1 MLKKLLFFIVHPFL
15 FTVLFKQTMEPAQN
29 RIEELLERYASRTAT
44 EAELAELTEWFSST
58 ANEAPFNAFVEQLL
72 IKQQPAAQDPGWDML
87 YEKIRAGRPVLEEE
101 QPASVVNMRKR
112 WLVAASIV
120 ALLGIGA
127 WLWRVNAPGESHPE
141 NKQAGIPSIG
151 PGREGAI
158 LTLADG
164 STMLLDTLGNGLVT
178 TQSGVQVTLENGAL
192 NYEKGHTT
200 AAVSYNTMSTPK
212 GRQFVLQLP
221 DGTRVWLNAASSI
234 RYPVAF
240 STNTR
245 RVEITGEAWFEVA
258 PDRNKPFL
266 INIHNRSEVEV
277 LGTSFNVNAY
287 SDEPQ
292 ISTTLLEGRIRVSV
306 PGTATGNN
314 IMLKPGQQT
323 QLINNE
329 LHLIK
334 NPDLSKVMAWKNGL
348 FNFEGAGLKEMMRQ
362 LERWYDIE
370 VVYEGN
376 VPDVHFF
383 GKLSRKLDLST
394 ILAALKGFGLH
405 FRMEEN
411 RKLVIMP

>member
-1 MLKKLLFFIVHPFL
+1 
-15 FTVLFKQTMEPAQN
+15 MELTQN
-29 RIEELLERYASRTAT
+29 RIEELLERYANRIAT
-44 EAELAELTEWFSST
+44 EAELTELTEWFSST
-58 ANEAPFNAFVEQLL
+58 GNEAPFHSFVDQLL
-72 IKQQPAAQDPGWDML
+72 NKQQPAAQDPNWELL
-87 YEKIRAGRPVLEEE
+87 YEKIRSGRPVPEEE
-101 QPASVVNMRKR
+101 LSSTPVVNMRKR
-112 WLVAASIV
+112 WLVAASIA

-127 WLWRVNAPGESHPE
+127 WLWSINTPKAPTPGNDITS
-141 NKQAGIPSIG
+141 ITSIG
-151 PGREGAI
+151 PGQEGAI

-164 STMLLDTLGNGLVT
+164 STVLLDTLSNGLVT
-178 TQSGVQVTLENGAL
+178 TQSGVQVSLKNGSL
-192 NYEKGHTT
+192 NYERGHSTG
-200 AAVSYNTMSTPK
+200 AISYNSMSTPK

-240 STNTR
+240 TTGTR
-245 RVEITGEAWFEVA
+245 KVELTGEAYFEVA
-258 PDRNKPFL
+258 PDKNKPFL
-266 INIHNRSEVEV
+266 VNIHNRSEVEV

-292 ISTTLLEGRIRVSV
+292 ISTTLVDGGIRVSA
-306 PGTATGNN
+306 PTGK
-314 IMLKPGQQT
+314 ILLKPGQQT
-323 QLINNE
+323 QLIGDQ
-329 LHLIK
+329 LQLIK

-383 GKLSRKLDLST
+383 GKLSRKLDLTT